1 MRAAAPSVADL
12 TGLDPV
18 GDRLRAIPAEEF
30 AALMAPL
37 GPFGPAPFLLVG
49 VSGGPHSLALALL
62 ARDWARAQGGRLLAA
77 ICDHGLRP
85 ESGAEA
91 ASVAAMLTG
100 EGIPVRIPAL
110 SVAPG
115 PAMQDRARQA
125 RLRALLALCEEQG
138 APWLLLGHHRAD
150 QAETVLLRALAGSGP
165 AGLAGMG
172 PVRPAQS
179 ALLLRPLLGVA
190 PARLE
195 AVVAAAGLAP
205 VRDPSNAD
213 PRFTRVRLRAALAD
227 PGGDGA
233 ATQALAEVARCFA
246 RRRGALA
253 AAVADR
259 LAVAA
264 RLHEAGFARID
275 LCAFGRDAV
284 ARAALGALLRALGG
298 AAFAPAEAAI
308 DRLLATGHGTLGGVM
323 LRRDG
328 LLLREEA
335 ALAPPVPA
343 RPGATWDGR
352 FRLTG
357 AGGDGLVIGAAGE
370 AARRLPR
377 PGAIPAAVV
386 PTLPALHRKGVLAVL
401 PALAYPSMDVASRHG
416 FVFVPSAGPVA
427 ET

>member
-1 MRAAAPSVADL
+1 MRAAAPSAADL
-12 TGLDPV
+12 TGVDPAR
-18 GDRLRAIPAEEF
+18 DRLKAISAEDF

-37 GPFGPAPFLLVG
+37 GPFGVAPFLLVG

-62 ARDWARAQGGRLLAA
+62 ARDWVRAQGGGVLAA

-91 ASVAAMLTG
+91 ASVAAMLAG
-100 EGIPVRIPAL
+100 QGIPARILPL
-110 SVAPG
+110 GVAPG

-172 PVRPAQS
+172 AARPAAS

-227 PGGDGA
+227 PGGEGT
-233 ATQALAEVARCFA
+233 ATQALAEAAACFA
-246 RRRGALA
+246 RRRAAMA

-259 LAVAA
+259 LAVAV

-275 LCAFGRDAV
+275 LAAFGRDGV
-284 ARAALGALLRALGG
+284 ARAALGALVRALGG
-298 AAFAPAEAAI
+298 AAFVPAEAAVA
-308 DRLLATGHGTLGGVM
+308 RLLETGHGTLGGAV

-328 LLLREEA
+328 LLLREAA

-352 FRLTG
+352 FRLAWTVG
-357 AGGDGLVIGAAGE
+357 EDLMIGPAGD
-370 AARRLPR
+370 AARGLPR
-377 PGAIPAAVV
+377 PAAIPAAVV
-386 PTLPALHRKGVLAVL
+386 PTLPALYRNGVLAVL
-401 PALAYPSMDVASRHG
+401 PALAYPSADVACRHG
-416 FVFVPSAGPVA
+416 FVFAPSAGPVA
-427 ET
+427 EA